1 MICCT
6 QLDTLWR
13 AFYNH
18 INKNYY
24 SRIEGPWNGFPHR
37 MIFFFGHACGL
48 QKLPGQGLNLHHSS
62 IQSRISDNSGS
73 LACWTTRELLKILF
87 RKKFGFKQ
95 GTDDVIYPFHFFF
108 VGHTQGIWKFSGQG
122 LNTSHIC
129 DPCHRCSN
137 TGSLIHW
144 AGPGIEPGPPKKQC
158 QIHNMLYYSGNS
170 CPLSLLQI

>member
-73 LACWTTRELLKILF
+73 LACWTTRELLKVIFWLF
-87 RKKFGFKQ
+87 FL
-95 GTDDVIYPFHFFF
+95 
-108 VGHTQGIWKFSGQG
+108 WSG
-122 LNTSHIC
+122 LNYLNADIGPFFDLRITAVPYGSIHLWTVRTPWGEGGWILDPNALRPTGHHIQKVWEIARKGYFNRAWRKM
-129 DPCHRCSN
+129 DQ
-137 TGSLIHW
+137 
-144 AGPGIEPGPPKKQC
+144 AGGYQNC
-158 QIHNMLYYSGNS
+158 
-170 CPLSLLQI
+170 